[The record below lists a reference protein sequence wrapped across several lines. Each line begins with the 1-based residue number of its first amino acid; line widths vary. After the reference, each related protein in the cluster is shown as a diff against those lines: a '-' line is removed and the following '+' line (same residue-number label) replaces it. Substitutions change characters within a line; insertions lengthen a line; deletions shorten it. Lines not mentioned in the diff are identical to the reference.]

1 MKVKSNII
9 QKLRLLLIAA
19 LLACTCGLVHA
30 QTRSITLNASNQPV
44 AQVLKQIE
52 SQSGYT
58 FFYKDTEI
66 DVNRNVSVS
75 AKDEDILSVLRKVFA
90 GTAVEASIVG
100 QKNISLTVKDAP
112 VAQTPSQRS
121 SKIKVQGTVM
131 DSDGIP
137 VVGATVMIEGTA
149 TGDMTDAEGKYTLA
163 GVPSDGLLTFSCIG
177 YQNQTK
183 SVNGNATLNFIVY
196 EDKETLEEAVTVA
209 FGTQKKE
216 SVIGSITT
224 VKPAELKVPSSNL
237 TTALAGR
244 VAGLISY
251 QRSGEPGQDDA
262 TFFVRGVTSLT
273 YANGPLILI
282 DGVEMSST
290 DLARLQPDDIAS
302 FSIMKDATAT
312 ALYGARGANGVILV
326 NTKEGQEGKAKI
338 NIRYETSISQPTK
351 ELELAD
357 PVTYMELF
365 NEAAITRDRT
375 AGRPFTMMKIE
386 NTRLGTDPVMY
397 PSVDWGDMLLK
408 KSTVNQ
414 RVNANLSGGG
424 KIARYYL
431 AGTFNHDTG
440 LLKVDHR
447 NNFNSNID
455 LKKYVLR
462 SNVNV
467 NVTKTTEAIIR
478 LHASFDDY
486 VGPINGGS
494 EVYSQ
499 IMNASPVLF
508 LPYYE
513 PDEKH
518 KDTQHILFG
527 NYDDGSYLNPYAKMV
542 SGYKE
547 YSKTTVLGQFEL
559 KQDLRFITEGLKARI
574 MASTTR
580 YSYFDVSRSYKPFYY
595 VIAQY
600 DSRSKEYMLD
610 CLNKATGTEYLNY
623 NPGSKS
629 VTATD
634 YFEAAINY
642 DRDFGRHGISGL
654 LVGTARNYRN
664 GATSDLI
671 QSLPQRN
678 LGLSGRFTYNYDRR
692 YFAEFNFGY
701 NGSERFAAN
710 ERFGFFPSAGVSW
723 FISNE
728 KFYKGG
734 FKEVVDKLKLKATY
748 GLVGNDAIGD
758 TSQRFFYMSNVNMDN
773 SSVVSTFGEEFT
785 NRFNGVTISKYA
797 NDKVTWE
804 RSYKMNLGLEA
815 TLFKMMDLNVEY
827 YTENRTG
834 ILLERAFIPSTMGL
848 VATPSAN
855 VGEAMARGIDASLDI
870 NKSFSNGFW
879 ITGRFN
885 FTYGKAWYTKYEDID
900 RTLTPWLSKVGQP
913 VSQKW
918 GYVAERLFVDEE
930 EVKNSPVQFGEY
942 LAGDIKYKDIDGDGR
957 ITTQDK
963 VPIGYP
969 QEPEI
974 VYGFGFST
982 GFKGF
987 DFSVFFQGLA
997 RESFWINVTNTSPFV
1012 TSNGSVR
1019 QLLKVYAD
1027 DHWDESTRNIY
1038 ALWPRLSTKVVE
1050 NNAQASTWFMRDGS
1064 FMRLK
1069 SLECGYTI
1077 PRKLTDKVRMT
1088 NFRLYFSGTNLFCW
1102 SKFKLWDPEQAGNAF
1117 NYPTQRVLN
1126 FGAQVSF

>member
-1 MKVKSNII
+1 MKIK
-9 QKLRLLLIAA
+9 KGLLLAA
-19 LLACTCGLVHA
+19 GLLFLCLQMLA
-30 QTRSITLNASNQPV
+30 QSFSLKLDNVTVKKAITELRE
-44 AQVLKQIE
+44 K
-52 SQSGYT
+52 SGYSFVYVANNLNT
-58 FFYKDTEI
+58 QKVISVNATDLTSAIEQIISGQDVAYEI
-66 DVNRNVSVS
+66 
-75 AKDEDILSVLRKVFA
+75 K
-90 GTAVEASIVG
+90 G
-100 QKNISLTVKDAP
+100 KNIVISKKAPAAPQTKTTPKTVKGYVLDENGDP
-112 VAQTPSQRS
+112 LP
-121 SKIKVQGTVM
+121 
-131 DSDGIP
+131 
-137 VVGATVMIEGTA
+137 GATVQIQGSNKGVTTDLDGAYAIEVA
-149 TGDMTDAEGKYTLA
+149 PAEQLYFSFIGMQPKTVRIADQSVVNVELSDDTTL
-163 GVPSDGLLTFSCIG
+163 
-177 YQNQTK
+177 
-183 SVNGNATLNFIVY
+183 
-196 EDKETLEEAVTVA
+196 LEEAVSVA

-282 DGVEMSST
+282 DGVEMSSS
-290 DLARLQPDDIAS
+290 DLSRLQPDDIAS

-326 NTKEGQEGKAKI
+326 STKEGKEGKAKI
-338 NIRYETSISQPTK
+338 NIRYETSMSQPTK
-351 ELELAD
+351 NLELAD
-357 PVTYMELF
+357 PITYMEMA
-365 NEAAITRDRT
+365 NEATITRDRT
-375 AGRPFTMMKIE
+375 AGRPYPMMKIE

-397 PSVDWGDMLLK
+397 PSVDWSDMLLK
-408 KSTVNQ
+408 KSTFNQ

-424 KIARYYL
+424 KVARYYI
-431 AGTFNHDTG
+431 AATFNQDSG

-486 VGPINGGS
+486 MGPINGGS
-494 EVYSQ
+494 EIYSQ

-513 PDEKH
+513 PDEAH

-527 NYDDGSYLNPYAKMV
+527 NYDDGSYVNPYANMV
-542 SGYKE
+542 CGYKE

-559 KQDLRFITEGLKARI
+559 KQKLDFITKGLKARL
-574 MASTTR
+574 MLSTTR
-580 YSYFDVSRSYKPFYY
+580 YSYFDVSRSYNPFYY

-610 CLNKATGTEYLNY
+610 CLNKSKGTEYLSY

-634 YFEAAINY
+634 YFEAAVNY
-642 DRDFGRHGISGL
+642 DREFGKHGVSGL
-654 LVGTARNYRN
+654 LVGIARNYRN
-664 GATSDLI
+664 GAASSLI

-678 LGLSGRFTYNYDRR
+678 LGLSGRFTYNYDKR

-701 NGSERFAAN
+701 NGSERFAKN
-710 ERFGFFPSAGVSW
+710 ERFGFFPSAGASW
-723 FISNE
+723 IVSNE
-728 KFYKGG
+728 KFYDGNIKNVINK
-734 FKEVVDKLKLKATY
+734 FKLKATY

-758 TSQRFFYMSNVNMDN
+758 SSQRFFYMSNVNMNADDAKA
-773 SSVVSTFGEEFT
+773 TFGEEFAHT
-785 NRFNGVTISKYA
+785 FNGVTISKYA

-804 RSYKMNLGLEA
+804 RSYKMNLGFEA
-815 TLFKMMDLNVEY
+815 SLFKMMDVNVEY

-855 VGEAMARGIDASLDI
+855 VGEAMAKGIDASLDV
-870 NKSFSNGFW
+870 NKSFSNGW
-879 ITGRFN
+879 WLTGRLN
-885 FTYGKAWYTKYEDID
+885 FTYGKTWYTKYEDID
-900 RTLTPWLSKVGQP
+900 RTNTPWLSKVGQP

-918 GYVAERLFVDEE
+918 GYVAERLFVDEAD
-930 EVKNSPVQFGEY
+930 VKNTPVQFGDY
-942 LAGDIKYKDIDGDGR
+942 AAGDIKYKDIDGDGK

-974 VYGFGFST
+974 VYGFGIST

-1012 TSNGSVR
+1012 TSGGKVR
-1019 QLLKVYAD
+1019 QLLKAYAD
-1027 DHWDESTRNIY
+1027 NHWDEDNRNIY

-1069 SLECGYTI
+1069 SLEFGYTVPQRI
-1077 PRKLTDKVRMT
+1077 TERIRMS
-1088 NFRLYFSGTNLFCW
+1088 NFRVYVSGTNLFCW

-1117 NYPTQRVLN
+1117 NYPTQRVIN

>member
-1 MKVKSNII
+1 MKII
-9 QKLRLLLIAA
+9 HKKIRLLSIAA
-19 LLACTCGLVHA
+19 FLICLCVTAHA
-30 QTRSITLNASNQPV
+30 QTRNITIDASKVPV

-52 SQSGYT
+52 NQSGYT

-66 DVNRNVSVS
+66 DVKRIVSVS
-75 AKDEDILSVLRKVFA
+75 AKNEDVLSVLKKVFA
-90 GTAVEASIVG
+90 GTSVEASIIG
-100 QKNISLTVKDAP
+100 QKNISLTVKAAP
-112 VAQTPSQRS
+112 AAKAPQKQS
-121 SKIKVQGTVM
+121 SAKLKVSGTVM

-137 VVGATVMIEGTA
+137 VIGGTVVVEGTTNGAT
-149 TGDMTDAEGKYTLA
+149 TDLDGKYTLSN
-163 GVPSDGLLTFSCIG
+163 VPADATLSFLCMG
-177 YQNQTK
+177 YQNQSK
-183 SVNGNATLNFIVY
+183 KVSGASSINFIVY
-196 EDKETLEEAVTVA
+196 EDKETLQEAVAVA

-216 SVIGSITT
+216 SVIGSISTI
-224 VKPAELKVPSSNL
+224 KPAELKVPSSNL

-326 NTKEGQEGKAKI
+326 STKEGQEGKAKL
-338 NIRYETSISQPTK
+338 NIRYETSISQPTQN
-351 ELELAD
+351 LELAD
-357 PVTYMELF
+357 PITYMELF
-365 NEAAITRDRT
+365 NEASITRDRT

-397 PSVDWGDMLLK
+397 PAVDWGSMLLK

-414 RVNANLSGGG
+414 RVNMNLSGGG
-424 KIARYYL
+424 KVARYYI
-431 AGTFNHDTG
+431 AATFNHDSG

-467 NVTKTTEAIIR
+467 NVTKTTEVIVR

-486 VGPINGGS
+486 AGPIDGGS
-494 EVYSQ
+494 NVYSQ

-513 PDEKH
+513 PDEANKN
-518 KDTQHILFG
+518 TQHILFG
-527 NYDDGSYLNPYAKMV
+527 NYGDGNYVNPYA
-542 SGYKE
+542 STINGYKE
-547 YSKTTVLGQFEL
+547 YSKTTILGQFEL
-559 KQDLRFITEGLKARI
+559 KQDFSFITEGLKARL

-580 YSYFDVSRSYKPFYY
+580 YSYFDVSRSYNPFYY
-595 VIAQY
+595 TISQY
-600 DSRSKEYMLD
+600 DQHTKQYELE
-610 CLNKATGTEYLNY
+610 CLNKSTGTEYLNY
-623 NPGSKS
+623 NPGTKS

-642 DRDFGRHGISGL
+642 DREFGKHGVSGM
-654 LVGTARNYRN
+654 LVGIARNYRN
-664 GATSDLI
+664 GAASSLI

-678 LGLSGRFTYNYDRR
+678 LGLSGRFTYNYDKR

-701 NGSERFAAN
+701 NGSERFAAH
-710 ERFGFFPSAGVSW
+710 ERYGFFPSAGVSW
-723 FISNE
+723 IISNE

-734 FKEVVDKLKLKATY
+734 FTNVVNKLKLKATY
-748 GLVGNDAIGD
+748 GLVGNDAIGN
-758 TSQRFFYMSNVNMDN
+758 TSQRFFYMSNVNMNDEN
-773 SSVVSTFGEEFT
+773 AKATFGEEFG
-785 NRFNGVTISKYA
+785 NKFNGVTISKYA
-797 NDKVTWE
+797 NDKITWE
-804 RSYKMNLGLEA
+804 RSYKMNLGFEA
-815 TLFKMMDLNVEY
+815 SFWKMMDLNFEY

-855 VGEAMARGIDASLDI
+855 VGEAMAKGIDVSLDV
-870 NKSFSNGFW
+870 NKSFSNGWW
-879 ITGRFN
+879 ITGRLN

-900 RTLTPWLSKVGQP
+900 RTLTPWLSKEGQA

-930 EVKNSPVQFGEY
+930 EVKNAPVQFGEY
-942 LAGDIKYKDIDGDGR
+942 GAGDIKYKDINGDGK
-957 ITTQDK
+957 ITELDK
-963 VPIGYP
+963 VPIGFP

-982 GFKGF
+982 GWKGF
-987 DFSVFFQGLA
+987 DFSVFFQGLG

-1012 TSNGSVR
+1012 TNGGSVK
-1019 QLLKVYAD
+1019 QLLKAYAD
-1027 DHWDESTRNIY
+1027 DHWDETNRNIY
-1038 ALWPRLSTKVVE
+1038 AIWPRLSTKVVE

-1069 SLECGYTI
+1069 SLEFGYTL
-1077 PRKLTDKVRMT
+1077 PQKLTERVKISNLRV
-1088 NFRLYFSGTNLFCW
+1088 YFSGTNLLCW
-1102 SKFKLWDPEQAGNAF
+1102 SNFKLWDPEQAGNAF

-1126 FGAQVSF
+1126 FGVQVSF

>member
-1 MKVKSNII
+1 MRIFHTKFS
-9 QKLRLLLIAA
+9 LPAIA
-19 LLACTCGLVHA
+19 LFLMCICTTAFA
-30 QTRSITLNASNQPV
+30 QTRNISIEASNASV
-44 AQVLKQIE
+44 GQVLKQIE
-52 SQSGYT
+52 GQSGYT

-66 DVNRNVSVS
+66 DVNRIVSVS
-75 AKDEDILSVLRKVFA
+75 ATNEDVLSILKKVFD
-90 GTAVEASIVG
+90 GTSVEAAIIG
-100 QKNISLTVKDAP
+100 EKNISLSVKAAP
-112 VAQTPSQRS
+112 AVKAPQKTS
-121 SKIKVQGTVM
+121 SNVINVSGTVM

-137 VVGATVMIEGTA
+137 VIGGIVVVDGASDGATT
-149 TGDMTDAEGKYTLA
+149 DMDGKFSLSKVPADA
-163 GVPSDGLLTFSCIG
+163 VLTFMCMG
-177 YQNQTK
+177 YQNQSKKVGGHSTI
-183 SVNGNATLNFIVY
+183 NFIVY
-196 EDKETLEEAVTVA
+196 EDKEALQEAVTVA

-216 SVIGSITT
+216 SVIGSIST

-326 NTKEGQEGKAKI
+326 NTKEGQEGKAKL
-338 NIRYETSISQPTK
+338 NIRYETSISEPTK
-351 ELELAD
+351 NLELAD

-365 NEAAITRDRT
+365 NEAAVTRDRT
-375 AGRPFTMMKIE
+375 SGRPFTMMKIE

-397 PSVDWGDMLLK
+397 PSVDWSDILLK
-408 KSTVNQ
+408 KATVNQ
-414 RVNANLSGGG
+414 RANMNLSGGG
-424 KIARYYL
+424 KVARYYI
-431 AGTFNHDTG
+431 AATFNHDSG

-447 NNFNSNID
+447 NNFNSNIN

-467 NVTKTTEAIIR
+467 NVTKTTEVIVR

-486 VGPINGGS
+486 EGPVNGGS
-494 EVYSQ
+494 NVYSQ

-513 PDEKH
+513 PDEANMN
-518 KDTQHILFG
+518 TQHILFG
-527 NYDDGSYLNPYAKMV
+527 NYGDGSYINPYATTV
-542 SGYKE
+542 NGYKE
-547 YSKTTVLGQFEL
+547 YSKTTILGQAEL
-559 KQDLRFITEGLKARI
+559 KQDLSFITKGLKARM

-580 YSYFDVSRSYKPFYY
+580 YSYFDVSRMYNPFYY
-595 VIAQY
+595 IISQY
-600 DSRSKEYMLD
+600 DSRTQEYQLE
-610 CLNKATGTEYLNY
+610 CLNKSTGTEYLNY
-623 NPGSKS
+623 SPGSKS

-634 YFEAAINY
+634 YFEGAINY
-642 DRDFGRHGISGL
+642 DREFGKNGVSGM
-654 LVGTARNYRN
+654 LVGIARNYRN
-664 GATSDLI
+664 GAASSLI
-671 QSLPQRN
+671 ASLPQRN
-678 LGLSGRFTYNYDRR
+678 LGLSGRFTYNYDKR

-701 NGSERFAAN
+701 NGSERFAEN

-723 FISNE
+723 IVSNE
-728 KFYKGG
+728 KFYNGG
-734 FKEVVDKLKLKATY
+734 IKNVMNKLKLKATY

-758 TSQRFFYMSNVNMDN
+758 TSQRFFYMSNVNMND
-773 SSVVSTFGEEFT
+773 SGVIATFGEEFS
-785 NRFNGVTISKYA
+785 NKFNGVTISKYA
-797 NDKVTWE
+797 NDKITWE
-804 RSYKMNLGLEA
+804 RSYKMNLGFEA
-815 TLFKMMDLNVEY
+815 SFFKMMDLNFEY

-834 ILLERAFIPSTMGL
+834 ILLTRAFIPTTIGL
-848 VATPSAN
+848 VATPAAN
-855 VGEAMARGIDASLDI
+855 VGEAMAKGVDVSLDI
-870 NKSFSNGFW
+870 NKSFSNGW
-879 ITGRFN
+879 WLTGRLN

-900 RTLTPWLSKVGQP
+900 RSATPWLSKEGQA

-942 LAGDIKYKDIDGDGR
+942 GAGDIKYKDINGDGK
-957 ITTQDK
+957 ITELDK
-963 VPIGYP
+963 VPIGFP

-974 VYGFGFST
+974 VYGFGLST

-1012 TSNGSVR
+1012 TNGGAVK
-1019 QLLKVYAD
+1019 QLLKAYAD
-1027 DHWDESTRNIY
+1027 DHWDENNRNIY
-1038 ALWPRLSTKVVE
+1038 ALWPRLSTQVVE
-1050 NNAQASTWFMRDGS
+1050 NNAQASTWFLRDGS

-1069 SLECGYTI
+1069 SLEFGYTI
-1077 PRKLTDKVRMT
+1077 PERMAKAIKAS
-1088 NFRLYFSGTNLFCW
+1088 NLRVYFSGTNLFCW
-1102 SKFKLWDPEQAGNAF
+1102 SNFKLWDPEQAGNAF